1 MSDTPSKTLSVY
13 PKVMNLTMADQHRS
27 KPSEDF
33 GDFYGYINAAG
44 LPTGLPTIRVELP
57 ARLFAGQAH
66 FLNARFTIQRT
77 PTGAHDEYHRKC
89 NIEGKWVV
97 VLKVSRVH
105 RHPSKFPAPVPPD
118 TKAAVAKMLNGSSP
132 DFFEAYW
139 IEDHEKRV
147 LLLEGRLATPIRKDP
162 HPSQDKLYQ
171 IIYVSTASRFFN
183 RTELLAFL
191 QPARERNARANITG
205 MLLYKDGQL
214 MEVLEGPEGAVKE
227 SFDHISQRS
236 EHYGLMV
243 INKAYI
249 KQRQFTDWSMA
260 FQDLN
265 LPKEQK
271 LPGYSEF
278 LNTPLTGAEF
288 AANPSRCEKLLLH
301 FKENIR

>member
-1 MSDTPSKTLSVY
+1 
-13 PKVMNLTMADQHRS
+13 MNLIMADQHSS

-44 LPTGLPTIRVELP
+44 LQTIQVELP
-57 ARLFAGQAH
+57 APLFARQASA
-66 FLNARFTIQRT
+66 LNARFTIQRT

-105 RHPSKFPAPVPPD
+105 HHPYKFPAPVPPD

-132 DFFEAYW
+132 DLFRAYW
-139 IEDHEKRV
+139 IENNEKKV
-147 LLLEGRLATPIRKDP
+147 LLLEGRLASLIRKYP
-162 HPSQDKLYQ
+162 YLPQDKLYQ

-191 QPARERNARANITG
+191 KPARERNVQANITG
-205 MLLYKDGQL
+205 VLLYKDGQL

-227 SFDHISQRS
+227 SFDHISRRS

-278 LNTPLTGAEF
+278 LNTPLTGAEL
-288 AANPSRCEKLLLH
+288 ASNPSRCEKLLLL